1 MTVSDGPAD
10 LVFTGGRIRSPAHPS
25 GFVQAAAVR
34 GGLIQAVGTDEEIK
48 QVTGPGT
55 RVVELGGQLAV
66 PAFGDAHVH
75 AVAGGLE
82 SLRCNLVGLR
92 TRQESLAAV
101 AAYCAGLGSDA
112 WVLGG
117 GWTMSAF
124 PGGLPTA
131 ADLDPVTGGR
141 PAFLPNRDHHS
152 AWVNTA
158 ALERAGVDA
167 RTPDPPDGRIERD
180 AAGRATGA
188 LHDGAMRLVAE
199 LVPPAGAAELRAGLL
214 AAQAHLHS
222 LGITR
227 FQDAC
232 VGAAAELG
240 IPDVFETYRQ
250 AATDGALTCHVVGAL
265 WWDRSRGL
273 GQIDDLLARRE
284 RADGEPGGRERAD
297 GEPAGR
303 GRFRAT
309 TVKLMLDGVCETFT
323 AAMSAPYLG
332 RHGERGRLFID
343 PDTLRE
349 ATGRLAAEGFQ
360 LHFHA
365 IGDRAVA
372 AALDALEALPAR
384 QRRAARHHLAHL
396 QFIAPQDMGRFR
408 ALDAVANFQP
418 LWACNEPQ
426 MEELTL
432 PFVGP
437 ERAAWQY
444 LIGSLA
450 RGGTRIAFGSDWPI
464 SSADPLQEIHVAVN
478 RVKSERLGRP
488 GEPECEDP
496 FLPAQAITVDD
507 AIGAFTSGVDWVNH
521 EEHAA
526 GILMPGMRADV
537 AVLDQDLYAIPP
549 AEIGSTSVVMTVASG
564 RVVYGDR

>member
-1 MTVSDGPAD
+1 VTASGGQAD
-10 LVFTGGRIRSPAHPS
+10 LVLAGGKIRSPAHPS
-25 GFVQAAAVR
+25 GFVQALAVR
-34 GGLIQAVGTDEEIK
+34 GGLVQAVGTDEEIR

-55 RVVELGGQLAV
+55 RVVELGGRLV
-66 PAFGDAHVH
+66 LPAFGDAHVH

-82 SLRCNLVGLR
+82 SLRCNLLGLR
-92 TRQESLAAV
+92 TRPDTLAAV
-101 AAYCAGLGSDA
+101 AAHCAGLGPEA

-117 GWTMSAF
+117 GWTMAAF

-158 ALERAGVDA
+158 ALHRAGIDE

-180 AAGRATGA
+180 EAGRPTGA
-188 LHDGAMRLVAE
+188 LHDGAMRLVAVH
-199 LVPPAGAAELRAGLL
+199 VPPASAAELRAGLL

-240 IPDVFETYRQ
+240 IPDAFDTYRQ
-250 AATDGALTCHVVGAL
+250 AAEDGVLTCHVVGAL
-265 WWDRSRGL
+265 WWDRGRGL

-284 RADGEPGGRERAD
+284 RADQ
-297 GEPAGR
+297 

-323 AAMSAPYLG
+323 AAMSAPYLDRDGHPTG
-332 RHGERGRLFID
+332 RQGRLFINAE
-343 PDTLRE
+343 TLGDAVR
-349 ATGRLAAEGFQ
+349 RLAAEGFQ

-365 IGDRAVA
+365 IGDQAVST
-372 AALDALEALPAR
+372 ALDALAALPGE
-384 QRRAARHHLAHL
+384 QRRNGRHHLAHL
-396 QFIAPQDMGRFR
+396 QFIAPRDMDRFR

-418 LWACNEPQ
+418 LWASHDPQ
-426 MEELTL
+426 MDEMTL

-437 ERAAWQY
+437 ERAGWQY
-444 LIGSLA
+444 MIGSLV

-464 SSADPLQEIHVAVN
+464 SSADPLQEMHVAVN
-478 RVKSERLGRP
+478 RLLSERLGRA
-488 GEPECEDP
+488 GEPECTSP

-526 GILMPGMRADV
+526 GTLLPGLRADV
-537 AVLDQDLYAIPP
+537 AVLDQDLYAIAP
-549 AEIGSTSVVMTVASG
+549 AEIGATSVVMTVASG
-564 RVVYGDR
+564 EVVFGDP

>member
-1 MTVSDGPAD
+1 MTASNGRAD
-10 LVFTGGRIRSPAHPS
+10 LVLTGGRIRSPAHPS
-25 GFVQAAAVR
+25 GFVQALAVR
-34 GGLIQAVGTDEEIK
+34 GGLIQAVGTDEEIR

-82 SLRCNLVGLR
+82 SLRCNLLGLR

-101 AAYCAGLGSDA
+101 AAYCGGLGPDA

-131 ADLDPVTGGR
+131 ADLDSVTGGR

-180 AAGRATGA
+180 AAGRPVGA
-188 LHDGAMRLVAE
+188 LHDGAMRLVAK

-240 IPDVFETYRQ
+240 IPDVFDTYRQ
-250 AATDGALTCHVVGAL
+250 AAADGVLTCHVVGAL

-284 RADGEPGGRERAD
+284 RADREPGRRERA
-297 GEPAGR
+297 GRR

-365 IGDRAVA
+365 IGDRAVST
-372 AALDALEALPAR
+372 ALDALEALPAG
-384 QRRAARHHLAHL
+384 QRRAGRHHLAHL
-396 QFIAPQDMGRFR
+396 QFIAPQDMDRFR

-444 LIGSLA
+444 LIGSLV
-450 RGGTRIAFGSDWPI
+450 RGGTRVAFGSDWPI
-464 SSADPLQEIHVAVN
+464 SSADPLQEMHVAVN

-507 AIGAFTSGVDWVNH
+507 AVGAFTSGVDWVNH

-526 GILMPGMRADV
+526 GILRPGMRADV
-537 AVLDQDLYAIPP
+537 AVLDQDLYAIAPG
-549 AEIGSTSVVMTVASG
+549 EIGSTSVVMTVASG
-564 RVVYGDR
+564 HVVHGDL

>member
-1 MTVSDGPAD
+1 MTASDGQAD
-10 LVFTGGRIRSPAHPS
+10 LVLTGGKIRSPAHPS
-25 GFVQAAAVR
+25 GFVQALAVR
-34 GGLIQAVGTDEEIK
+34 GGRIHSVGTDEEIR
-48 QVTGPGT
+48 QVTGPRT
-55 RVVELGGQLAV
+55 RVVELGGRLVV

-92 TRQESLAAV
+92 TRPESLAAV
-101 AAYCAGLGSDA
+101 AGYCAGLGPGD

-180 AAGRATGA
+180 AAGRPAGT
-188 LHDGAMRLVAE
+188 LHDGAMRLVAD
-199 LVPPAGAAELRAGLL
+199 LVPRAGAAELRAGLL
-214 AAQAHLHS
+214 AAQAYLHS

-240 IPDVFETYRQ
+240 IPDVFDTYRQ
-250 AATDGALTCHVVGAL
+250 GAADGVLTCHVTGAL
-265 WWDRSRGL
+265 WWDRGRGL

-284 RADGEPGGRERAD
+284 HAGGRDA
-297 GEPAGR
+297 GGR

-365 IGDRAVA
+365 IGDLAVGT
-372 AALDALEALPAR
+372 ALDALEALPAE
-384 QRRAARHHLAHL
+384 QRRAGRHHLAHL
-396 QFIAPQDMGRFR
+396 QFIAPKDMGRFR

-418 LWACNEPQ
+418 LWACHEPQ

-464 SSADPLQEIHVAVN
+464 SSADPLQEMHVAVN

-496 FLPAQAITVDD
+496 FLPAQAITVDE
-507 AIGAFTSGVDWVNH
+507 AIDAFTSGVDWVNH
-521 EEHAA
+521 EEDEA
-526 GILMPGMRADV
+526 GRLLPGMRADV

-549 AEIGSTSVVMTVASG
+549 AEIGSTSVVTTVASG
-564 RVVYGDR
+564 QVVFGDL

>member
-1 MTVSDGPAD
+1 VTARDDQAD
-10 LVFTGGRIRSPAHPS
+10 LVLTGGKIRSPAHPS
-25 GFVQAAAVR
+25 GFVQALAVR
-34 GGLIQAVGTDEEIK
+34 GGLIQAVGTDEEIR

-55 RVVELGGQLAV
+55 RVVELGGRLAL

-82 SLRCNLVGLR
+82 SLRCNLLGLR
-92 TRQESLAAV
+92 TRQDSVAAV
-101 AAYCAGLGSDA
+101 AAYCAGLDPGT

-117 GWTMSAF
+117 GWTMDAF
-124 PGGLPTA
+124 PGGLPAA

-158 ALERAGVDA
+158 ALERAGIDA

-180 AAGRATGA
+180 EGGRPTGT

-199 LVPPAGAAELRAGLL
+199 HVPAASAAELRAGLL
-214 AAQAHLHS
+214 AAQDHLHS

-232 VGAAAELG
+232 VGAADEIAM
-240 IPDVFETYRQ
+240 PDVFDTYRQ
-250 AATDGALTCHVVGAL
+250 AAEDGALTCHVVGAL
-265 WWDRSRGL
+265 WWDRGRGL

-284 RADGEPGGRERAD
+284 RAGQGGHEV
-297 GEPAGR
+297 AGR
-303 GRFRAT
+303 GEVAGLGRFRAT

-323 AAMSAPYLG
+323 AAMSAPYLK

-349 ATGRLAAEGFQ
+349 ATGRLAGEGFQ

-365 IGDRAVA
+365 IGDLAVTT
-372 AALDALEALPAR
+372 ALDALAALPAE
-384 QRRAARHHLAHL
+384 QRRAGRHHLAHL
-396 QFIAPQDMGRFR
+396 QFIAPRDMTRFR

-426 MEELTL
+426 MEEMTL
-432 PFVGP
+432 PFVGA

-444 LIGSLA
+444 LIGSLV

-464 SSADPLQEIHVAVN
+464 SSADPLQEMHVAVN
-478 RVKSERLGRP
+478 RVKSERLGRA
-488 GEPECEDP
+488 GEPECEHP
-496 FLPAQAITVDD
+496 FLLAQAVTVDD

-526 GILMPGMRADV
+526 GTLLPGLRADV
-537 AVLDQDLYAIPP
+537 AVLDQDLYAIP
-549 AEIGSTSVVMTVASG
+549 AGDIGSTSVVMTVASG
-564 RVVYGDR
+564 HVVFGDL